1 MPYSIIMPRLGESVV
16 EGTVNRWLKALGE
29 RVELDEPLVEVV
41 SDKTVAEVPSPA
53 AGILVRITVAEGE
66 NVPVESEIAVID

>member
-1 MPYSIIMPRLGESVV
+1 MAYSITMPRLGESVV

-66 NVPVESEIAVID
+66 TVPVESEIAVID

>member
-1 MPYSIIMPRLGESVV
+1 MAYSIIMPRLGESVV

-53 AGILVRITVAEGE
+53 AGTLVKIAVPEGE
-66 NVPVESEIAVID
+66 TVPVGSEIAVID